1 MFHNN
6 FSDVP
11 SRETHGSLSKIKGVK
26 REAKPVLLDQ
36 SLLEVVAKMMINV
49 EGRTLVVVI
58 LFVYLLPLFTPTIA
72 LFGPLAMRVQA
83 ESGQQVISYLVAQ
96 LNNICIDH
104 WLFVMII

>member
-11 SRETHGSLSKIKGVK
+11 SQDTHGPLSKIKGAR

-83 ESGQQVISYLVAQ
+83 ESGQQVISYLFAQ